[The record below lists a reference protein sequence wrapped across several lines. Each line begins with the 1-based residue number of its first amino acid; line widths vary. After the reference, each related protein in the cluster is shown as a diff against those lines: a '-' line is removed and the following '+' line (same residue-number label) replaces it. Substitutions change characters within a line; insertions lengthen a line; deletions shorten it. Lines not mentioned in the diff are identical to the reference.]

1 MTSRS
6 PVPAAVHRLASAALK
21 RRGLLPPIER
31 IRLGTIRLLP
41 HQMAAVR
48 WIVPRLTRFGGALLA
63 DPPGLGKT
71 YVALAIAAQRAITP
85 LVIAPAAIRERWLDA
100 SRETGIHIRFI
111 STERLSA
118 PAEVELEQPT
128 FVIIDEAHHLRTRS
142 TRRHQRT
149 MQLCAHAKV
158 LLLSATPIQ
167 NRRTDLSQIAAL
179 FHAPQTR
186 STVGSLRRRMTLRRT
201 LAQIR
206 DAGCDALEGQD
217 VPRVCNRRA
226 PPLAPRHPT
235 LHATIAALPP
245 IRSDTDEGHV
255 LLQLGLLHAL
265 RSSDAAA
272 RERVQRRI
280 AVTLAIELAADA
292 GVEPSASLRS
302 AWQSVDGTVQLA
314 MPQLLGQVCGDVD
327 SRFSS
332 GAREQRRALE
342 ALLPHLK
349 GRGDVARSRILRR
362 LARWCARPVVAFTQF
377 SATAARLFQL
387 LRGETGIALLTGS
400 GAQIATGAISRVE
413 VLQRLLLDRY
423 RARHDAVRLLI
434 ATDVL
439 SEGLSLAGVAT
450 VIHLDLPWTAA
461 RLDQRVGRAARIGA
475 PVPQVNVLTLP
486 APLPDSAQ
494 LALHTLLARK
504 RHRMTRVVADDDARD
519 NTVSTLRAILQRPV
533 CSDTAAAWMTMRSAR
548 VQTPISV
555 AIVRARG
562 DRWLV
567 VLDAD
572 GLRPAHAD
580 DWVALAEAI
589 TAPAERG
596 AIARLRGALA
606 AWLAN
611 SDLTAMVTDS
621 RDQRLHARQSAD
633 DELLRGDRV
642 GRAQRATAVSA
653 TRRTVQSRPRCR
665 EVRILA
671 GVLLLPA
678 EP

>member
-1 MTSRS
+1 MTG
-6 PVPAAVHRLASAALK
+6 V
-21 RRGLLPPIER
+21 
-31 IRLGTIRLLP
+31 
-41 HQMAAVR
+41 
-48 WIVPRLTRFGGALLA
+48 
-63 DPPGLGKT
+63 
-71 YVALAIAAQRAITP
+71 
-85 LVIAPAAIRERWLDA
+85 
-100 SRETGIHIRFI
+100 
-111 STERLSA
+111 
-118 PAEVELEQPT
+118 
-128 FVIIDEAHHLRTRS
+128 
-142 TRRHQRT
+142 
-149 MQLCAHAKV
+149 
-158 LLLSATPIQ
+158 
-167 NRRTDLSQIAAL
+167 
-179 FHAPQTR
+179 QT
-186 STVGSLRRRMTLRRT
+186 
-201 LAQIR
+201 
-206 DAGCDALEGQD
+206 C
-217 VPRVCNRRA
+217 
-226 PPLAPRHPT
+226 
-235 LHATIAALPP
+235 ALP
-245 IRSDTDEGHV
+245 
-255 LLQLGLLHAL
+255 
-265 RSSDAAA
+265 
-272 RERVQRRI
+272 
-280 AVTLAIELAADA
+280 
-292 GVEPSASLRS
+292 
-302 AWQSVDGTVQLA
+302 
-314 MPQLLGQVCGDVD
+314 
-327 SRFSS
+327 
-332 GAREQRRALE
+332 
-342 ALLPHLK
+342 
-349 GRGDVARSRILRR
+349 
-362 LARWCARPVVAFTQF
+362 
-377 SATAARLFQL
+377 
-387 LRGETGIALLTGS
+387 
-400 GAQIATGAISRVE
+400 IS
-413 VLQRLLLDRY
+413 
-423 RARHDAVRLLI
+423 
-434 ATDVL
+434 
-439 SEGLSLAGVAT
+439 
-450 VIHLDLPWTAA
+450 AA

-519 NTVSTLRAILQRPV
+519 NTVSTLRAILQRPI